1 MANPIAA
8 ITRLDALRGNV
19 VRLECP
25 HELPER
31 VWDGP
36 IYTRL
41 REARHIQPG
50 HRSPFVINDS
60 SRRPGWVCDLIHQR
74 YDPNESSVPSAVDTE
89 EGLADVVNPYSR
101 LTGPSEDLSRELR
114 DRPLLLLFRFVRF
127 RRCFVTNGDGSDPN
141 LFVEA
146 SQTIF
151 LVGQV
156 VAYRT
161 CDRLSFVTPSGAALQ
176 PT

>member
-1 MANPIAA
+1 M
-8 ITRLDALRGNV
+8 
-19 VRLECP
+19 
-25 HELPER
+25 
-31 VWDGP
+31 
-36 IYTRL
+36 
-41 REARHIQPG
+41 
-50 HRSPFVINDS
+50 PFVATSCVS
-60 SRRPGWVCDLIHQR
+60 SAHTSSPREFGTDLSTPAYVKHDTSNPGTVALSGSMIRPGWMCDLIHQR

-161 CDRLSFVTPSGAALQ
+161 CDSLSFVTPSGAALQ